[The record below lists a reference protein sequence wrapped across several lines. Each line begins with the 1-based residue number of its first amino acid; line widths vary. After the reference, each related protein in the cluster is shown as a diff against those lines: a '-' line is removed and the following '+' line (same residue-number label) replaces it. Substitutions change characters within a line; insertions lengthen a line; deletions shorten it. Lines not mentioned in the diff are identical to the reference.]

1 MSFYKNIAKFA
12 DLDLFGSGYGYQ
24 PSNFAQQDEPSG
36 FEKIKATIDPGAAF
50 DLPNNQNLSGS
61 SMNDLDD
68 DDDFDF

>member
-1 MSFYKNIAKFA
+1 MNFVLALGITMPFQRNILKN
-12 DLDLFGSGYGYQ
+12 
-24 PSNFAQQDEPSG
+24 QQDEPSG

-50 DLPNNQNLSGS
+50 DLPNSQNLSGS